1 MTDLAKASGASTDFE
16 VNGTTLQL
24 NPLRFRDWGKLEN
37 WMRSSVISAARLS
50 VADLPDD
57 EAMPT
62 IRSATLVSTKINIMQ
77 IFQKTQSRDQ
87 ENKSL
92 DLLQTFEGMLRTVQ
106 VSVRKSQELSL
117 DALEDIFEGDIALLA
132 EAFGEIMSL
141 SFPNTGEETKAK
153 NAETATTTVEPHAQT
168 K

>member
-1 MTDLAKASGASTDFE
+1 METGLAKVSGASTDFE
-16 VNGTTLQL
+16 VNGVTLPL

-37 WMRSSVISAARLS
+37 WMRSCIISAARLS
-50 VADLPDD
+50 VKGLPYD

-77 IFQKTQSRDQ
+77 IFQKTNTRDT

-117 DALEDIFEGDIALLA
+117 DALEDIFNGDITLLT
-132 EAFGEIMSL
+132 EAFAEIMSI
-141 SFPNTGEETKAK
+141 SFPDVVEKAEAK
-153 NAETATTTVEPHAQT
+153 NVEAATTTQT
-168 K
+168 E